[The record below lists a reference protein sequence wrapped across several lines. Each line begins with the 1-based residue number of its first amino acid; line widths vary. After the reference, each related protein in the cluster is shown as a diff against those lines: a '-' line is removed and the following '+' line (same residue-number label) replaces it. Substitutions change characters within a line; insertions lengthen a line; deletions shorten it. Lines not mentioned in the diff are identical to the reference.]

1 MVPFIAIIIDALAA
15 IIYLICN
22 AIGKKKYKSMFGDIA
37 NEVCCALNNYHE
49 LFKPNRLIQD
59 VDLEQFLT
67 QYRDLFNKIT
77 FLESH
82 KRFEQSLFDEYKIT
96 DLQQAV
102 KCFQEYKEKS
112 NTIYFAISDIQQQA
126 QDISSRF
133 KRLMLPN
140 QYFTFSEMQGF
151 KESIEHHIESAKL
164 LHSKYQQ
171 YISDNTT
178 KEVIDM
184 IVNIEDNRTKH
195 NKEFVDAEL
204 SKNKEYFDTV
214 LGNYPLDPQQR
225 DSIVKLEDN
234 TLVIA
239 SAGSGKTSTIVGK
252 IKYLV
257 EKQKVDPSKILLL
270 TYTKKAAME
279 LSERVKVD
287 GLLSGTF
294 HGLAYKI
301 IAETTGQAP
310 SVCNADVTLN
320 VFRKLLSE
328 NNDFL
333 QAINS
338 YILNYQ
344 SLMKLEHEYDD
355 AFAYYEDRKKY
366 GIQSLFSDIDGKL
379 IFTKSEEE
387 KRICTILTKWG
398 VKFRYEQDYQFD
410 TKTPERRQ
418 YKPDFSIYFNDC
430 NGKSNRIY
438 LEHFA
443 IDADGCVPMWFGDGC
458 KGGWGAANK
467 KYNDGISWK
476 RNLHRSNGTIL
487 IETTSAQFHDGTIES
502 VLKQALTRHG
512 VQIVE
517 RTDSE
522 LYDILVSRNRQL
534 EKTVFTLI
542 TSFVTLMKANEKS
555 IDELINSLNVED
567 GKVEPTVN
575 IRNRYI
581 LNNIIKPYYS
591 LYQSELKS
599 NYTLDF
605 TDLVIQATKICRMG
619 MWKSY
624 EHILVDEFQDIS
636 VDRYKLL
643 QALRGDET
651 KLFCVG
657 DDWQSIF
664 RFAGSDMSLFYEF
677 EKAFGYTEVCKI
689 ETTYRFNQPIIDMS
703 SSFILKN
710 PEQKHKSVKPAT
722 SSKTRTYLNFYK
734 YNSDYEDD
742 VLRKVETIVRSIPND
757 ETILLLGRYNYD
769 AVSVGFKGKVGNG
782 DLRIKVHI
790 AGRDIVF
797 MSVHSAKGL
806 ESDHVIL
813 LNCNHGAHGFPSLI
827 EDDPI
832 LDFVL
837 SKSESYPFAEERRLF
852 YVAITRARK
861 QVHVL
866 YDSRKPSIFISE
878 FLLKLDVGCYM
889 CPKCLEGMIK
899 PIKGGVLNNGTC
911 YQTFVCTNRESGCDF
926 IETKYG
932 DLTSPGIKITA
943 QMTPQDIEKIRE
955 QRRTLRK
962 QLSEAH

>member
-1 MVPFIAIIIDALAA
+1 
-15 IIYLICN
+15 
-22 AIGKKKYKSMFGDIA
+22 MFDDIA

-49 LFKPNRLIQD
+49 LFKPNRLVRD

-67 QYRDLFNKIT
+67 QYRDLFNKVN

-82 KRFEQSLFDEYKIT
+82 KRFEQCLFDEYKIT

-140 QYFTFSEMQGF
+140 HYFTFSQMRGF

-164 LHSKYQQ
+164 LHSEYQQ

-184 IVNIEDNRTKH
+184 IVNIEDNRAKH
-195 NKEFVDAEL
+195 NREFVDAEL

-387 KRICTILTKWG
+387 KRICTILAKWG

-410 TKTPERRQ
+410 TKTPEHRQ
-418 YKPDFSIYFNDC
+418 YKPDF
-430 NGKSNRIY
+430 
-438 LEHFA
+438 
-443 IDADGCVPMWFGDGC
+443 
-458 KGGWGAANK
+458 
-467 KYNDGISWK
+467 
-476 RNLHRSNGTIL
+476 
-487 IETTSAQFHDGTIES
+487 
-502 VLKQALTRHG
+502 
-512 VQIVE
+512 
-517 RTDSE
+517 
-522 LYDILVSRNRQL
+522 
-534 EKTVFTLI
+534 
-542 TSFVTLMKANEKS
+542 
-555 IDELINSLNVED
+555 
-567 GKVEPTVN
+567 
-575 IRNRYI
+575 
-581 LNNIIKPYYS
+581 
-591 LYQSELKS
+591 
-599 NYTLDF
+599 
-605 TDLVIQATKICRMG
+605 
-619 MWKSY
+619 
-624 EHILVDEFQDIS
+624 
-636 VDRYKLL
+636 
-643 QALRGDET
+643 
-651 KLFCVG
+651 
-657 DDWQSIF
+657 
-664 RFAGSDMSLFYEF
+664 
-677 EKAFGYTEVCKI
+677 
-689 ETTYRFNQPIIDMS
+689 
-703 SSFILKN
+703 
-710 PEQKHKSVKPAT
+710 
-722 SSKTRTYLNFYK
+722 
-734 YNSDYEDD
+734 
-742 VLRKVETIVRSIPND
+742 
-757 ETILLLGRYNYD
+757 
-769 AVSVGFKGKVGNG
+769 
-782 DLRIKVHI
+782 
-790 AGRDIVF
+790 
-797 MSVHSAKGL
+797 
-806 ESDHVIL
+806 
-813 LNCNHGAHGFPSLI
+813 
-827 EDDPI
+827 
-832 LDFVL
+832 
-837 SKSESYPFAEERRLF
+837 
-852 YVAITRARK
+852 
-861 QVHVL
+861 
-866 YDSRKPSIFISE
+866 
-878 FLLKLDVGCYM
+878 
-889 CPKCLEGMIK
+889 
-899 PIKGGVLNNGTC
+899 
-911 YQTFVCTNRESGCDF
+911 
-926 IETKYG
+926 
-932 DLTSPGIKITA
+932 
-943 QMTPQDIEKIRE
+943 
-955 QRRTLRK
+955 
-962 QLSEAH
+962 